1 MLNTIL
7 LEVTSQTPQCRGLKN
22 SMGKDKTKANT
33 SLKLQLQ
40 LPNSDQRYCAN
51 DASDAF
57 YF

>member
-7 LEVTSQTPQCRGLKN
+7 FEVTSQTLQCRGLKN

-33 SLKLQLQ
+33 ALKQQ